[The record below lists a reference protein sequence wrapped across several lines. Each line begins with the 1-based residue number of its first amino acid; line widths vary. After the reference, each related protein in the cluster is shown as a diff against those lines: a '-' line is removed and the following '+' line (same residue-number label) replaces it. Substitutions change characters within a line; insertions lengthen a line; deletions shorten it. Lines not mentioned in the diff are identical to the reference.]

1 MSTSPIITT
10 IRQRLRDAQYDDLP
24 TPFRIAGVEFQF
36 TGAMRGRHGRALD
49 VVLLVDTTSGDF
61 GDSDGGRVRHRVQA
75 MSRALDVTGSRYVL
89 TVVLAGAALPSEM
102 ESLAETARV
111 LHVDTLPLGADGT
124 PDLRRLEDSIRVLLP
139 LSIPQASTD
148 EQDGT
153 AQEQLEK
160 ALANTVDGVTIDA
173 IMAAAE
179 HGEEA
184 VTAAIAR
191 LIDAALQDAKQEEKA

>member
-1 MSTSPIITT
+1 MSISPIIATVQ
-10 IRQRLRDAQYDDLP
+10 QRLRDAWYDDLP

-49 VVLLVDTTSGDF
+49 LVLLVDTTAGDF
-61 GDSDGGRVRHRVQA
+61 GDSDGARVRHRVQA
-75 MSRALDVTGSRYVL
+75 LSRALDVTGSRYVL
-89 TVVLAGAALPSEM
+89 TVVLAGAALPSDM
-102 ESLAETARV
+102 DSLAETARV

-139 LSIPQASTD
+139 LSIPQVSTD

-153 AQEQLEK
+153 AQEQLQTV
-160 ALANTVDGVTIDA
+160 LADTVDSGTIDA

-179 HGEEA
+179 FGEDS
-184 VTAAIAR
+184 VTAAIAG
-191 LIDAALQDAKQEEKA
+191 LIDAALQDAEEEEKA